1 MLLFLLPGYCTS
13 AQVKFTASIS
23 PKEIGR
29 DEYAQLKLVVE
40 NAHEVQQIVPPNLN
54 KFNIISGPN
63 QESGMTMNNGVVKK
77 YIALNFI
84 IKPKRTGVFTI
95 PPALAKADGG
105 DYKSNSVTVRVTA
118 KATGNSQGASAFTS
132 PFSGMDPFAEPAPR
146 INYNDYILRKGENPV
161 DKIKKNMFL
170 RVEVDKQS
178 CFVGE
183 PVIATYKL
191 YTRLKSESN
200 LVKNPSFNGFS
211 VLDLQLPN
219 DMGGYSIEK
228 FDGRE
233 YNVYNIRKVQLY
245 PLLPGNL
252 ELGTAEIENKIIFIK
267 AEYANQ
273 QSGGM
278 NDVFRDFANAA
289 IPAEGIEEQ
298 KVILQNKPTSVL
310 VKSLPEE
317 NKPAGFKGAV
327 GKFTIESRVL
337 QNNFSTDD
345 AGNMAIIISGAGN
358 LQMIN
363 APEIRFPGDFDVF
376 DSKATDDLYKGTVPV
391 SGRKIFEYPFAVS
404 KAGKYTLPEV
414 SFSFFDTQDAK
425 YKTVTSKPLEI
436 TVFRGTGKTKAIP
449 AEDKIREPNILVQ
462 FFSNRLRVV
471 SLVAV
476 LIIIGLIVWLK
487 RDTKQEKK
495 IMAESALPEAAVEN
509 PVEDILMAQENPLA
523 TAEACLHGENST
535 LFYTELNLG
544 LKHYLSG
551 KLSIPAE
558 ALNRK
563 NINERLDAK
572 GISNETSVQ
581 LQDLMNEIEWHVYTP
596 YVDDAKMK
604 EMYERAHDLIQLLNT
619 YHIR

>member
-84 IKPKRTGVFTI
+84 IRPKRTGVFTI

-298 KVILQNKPTSVL
+298 K
-310 VKSLPEE
+310 
-317 NKPAGFKGAV
+317 
-327 GKFTIESRVL
+327 
-337 QNNFSTDD
+337 
-345 AGNMAIIISGAGN
+345 
-358 LQMIN
+358 
-363 APEIRFPGDFDVF
+363 
-376 DSKATDDLYKGTVPV
+376 
-391 SGRKIFEYPFAVS
+391 
-404 KAGKYTLPEV
+404 
-414 SFSFFDTQDAK
+414 
-425 YKTVTSKPLEI
+425 
-436 TVFRGTGKTKAIP
+436 
-449 AEDKIREPNILVQ
+449 
-462 FFSNRLRVV
+462 
-471 SLVAV
+471 
-476 LIIIGLIVWLK
+476 
-487 RDTKQEKK
+487 
-495 IMAESALPEAAVEN
+495 
-509 PVEDILMAQENPLA
+509 
-523 TAEACLHGENST
+523 
-535 LFYTELNLG
+535 
-544 LKHYLSG
+544 
-551 KLSIPAE
+551 
-558 ALNRK
+558 
-563 NINERLDAK
+563 
-572 GISNETSVQ
+572 
-581 LQDLMNEIEWHVYTP
+581 
-596 YVDDAKMK
+596 
-604 EMYERAHDLIQLLNT
+604 
-619 YHIR
+619 

>member
-1 MLLFLLPGYCTS
+1 MLFLLPGYCTS

-105 DYKSNSVTVRVTA
+105 DYKSNSVTVKVTA

-132 PFSGMDPFAEPAPR
+132 PFGGMDPFAEPAPR
-146 INYNDYILRKGENPV
+146 LNYNDYILRKGENPV

-183 PVIATYKL
+183 PLVATYKL

-211 VLDLQLPN
+211 VLDLQPPN

-252 ELGTAEIENKIIFIK
+252 DLGNAEIENKIIFIK
-267 AEYANQ
+267 AEYANSQ
-273 QSGGM
+273 PGVM
-278 NDVFRDFANAA
+278 NDVLRDFANAA
-289 IPAEGIEEQ
+289 IPPDGLEEQ
-298 KVILQNKPTSVL
+298 KVILQNKPISVL
-310 VKSLPEE
+310 VKPLPEE

-345 AGNMAIIISGAGN
+345 AGKMAIIISGAGN

-363 APEIRFPGDFDVF
+363 APEISFPGDFDVF

-404 KAGKYTLPEV
+404 KAGNYTLPEV
-414 SFSFFDTQDAK
+414 SFSFFDTQDAA

-436 TVFRGTGKTKAIP
+436 TVTRGTGKTKTII
-449 AEDKIREPNILVQ
+449 AEDKTREPNFLVQ

-581 LQDLMNEIEWHVYTP
+581 LQELMNEIEWHLYTP